1 MPQDVV
7 DVGLMRLI
15 RSLGGGRDPSAACC
29 PLYQPGVFAEG
40 VLSAVVSNIVI
51 GLVTSLISG
60 GSVWLWGRARVSGR
74 QRERARFFEVSPGDT
89 CRIVAPQAFG
99 APRTISKHDVFSIV
113 ELAKLIRD
121 LRADLD
127 VIGSGEGTYGVG
139 DLTEFCIG
147 GPTANVRMQSH
158 LARFLPGVSIVSFA
172 PDSPRSGAIVAAG
185 QEFPREP
192 NAREYVL
199 VAKVRPPGGGRP
211 LFLICG
217 QTGITNRAAASYLR
231 ENYPRISSAHR
242 AGQSW
247 CVVLCVVAP
256 SVYGHQM
263 TELAADV
270 SAAAF
275 SAPATAENPA

>member
-1 MPQDVV
+1 
-7 DVGLMRLI
+7 
-15 RSLGGGRDPSAACC
+15 
-29 PLYQPGVFAEG
+29 
-40 VLSAVVSNIVI
+40 
-51 GLVTSLISG
+51 
-60 GSVWLWGRARVSGR
+60 
-74 QRERARFFEVSPGDT
+74 
-89 CRIVAPQAFG
+89 
-99 APRTISKHDVFSIV
+99 VFSIV
-113 ELAKLIRD
+113 EIAKLVRD

-127 VIGSGEGTYGVG
+127 VIGSAEGTYGVG

-158 LARFLPGVSIVSFA
+158 LARFLPGVSILSFA
-172 PDSPRSGAIVAAG
+172 SGSPKSTAIVVAG
-185 QEFPREP
+185 QEFLREP

-199 VAKVRPPGGGRP
+199 LARVRPPGGGRP

-231 ENYPRISSAHR
+231 DNYPRISSAHA
-242 AGQSW
+242 AGEDW
-247 CVVLCVVAP
+247 CVVLRVVAP

-275 SAPATAENPA
+275 SAPATAQNPA